1 MPILDDSTLH
11 ELVSALRRRVSAHY
25 PEWTEQSTGDPGTS
39 LVQLFAFLAESLL
52 YRSNE
57 IPEHVRQRFL
67 RLAQLALSLPVEQ
80 EAPPPAPLERV
91 RYSFGM
97 VLGVEDFE
105 AEQNYF
111 RERMRRHN
119 RELHGFGVV
128 RGLGVAIEH
137 DEKGRGE
144 HVAVNPGF
152 AIAPDGEEIAV
163 PERATHALPADGSAL
178 YVTVAYFEQPARPV
192 PVLGETSDTAF
203 TRVEESFAL
212 SVAPTIAPGTLAL
225 ARLVRAD
232 ALWRVDEAFEAVRVR
247 CAGT

>member
-52 YRSNE
+52 YRANE

-67 RLAQLALSLPVEQ
+67 RLAQLALTLPVAD
-80 EAPPPAPLERV
+80 EAAPPAPLERV

-119 RELHGFGVV
+119 RELHGVGVV
-128 RGLGVAIEH
+128 RGLSVSVEQN
-137 DEKGRGE
+137 EKGGGE
-144 HVAVNPGF
+144 HVAVSPGF

-163 PERATHALPADGSAL
+163 PERATQALPADGSAL

-192 PVLGETSDTAF
+192 PVLGEESDTAF
-203 TRVEESFAL
+203 TRIEESFAL
-212 SVAPTIAPGTLAL
+212 SVAPSIPSGAVAL